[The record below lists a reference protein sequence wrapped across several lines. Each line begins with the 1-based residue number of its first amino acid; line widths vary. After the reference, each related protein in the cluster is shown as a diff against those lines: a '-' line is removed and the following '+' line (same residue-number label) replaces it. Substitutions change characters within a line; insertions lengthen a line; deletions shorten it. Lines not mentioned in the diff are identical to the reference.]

1 MKKKIVV
8 IHPKTQNIVWEVI
21 TDSIMDHVDTLTPYD
36 ENGYTII
43 ITKVEETA

>member
-1 MKKKIVV
+1 
-8 IHPKTQNIVWEVI
+8 
-21 TDSIMDHVDTLTPYD
+21 MDHVDTLTPYD